1 MTPSLT
7 TDPTNSTG
15 LSTIIAGAWRMA
27 NWTGGLAQHHA
38 WVDSCLQQGVTSFDH
53 ADVYGHYQTHAL
65 FGQVLRER
73 PELRD
78 QMQLVSKCGIALV
91 TPQRPGHW
99 IKHYNTSAAH
109 IRASVEQTLTDLHTD
124 RLDLLLIHRP
134 DPLMDADEVAT
145 CFEALQRAGKVLK
158 LGVSNHSPSQFD
170 LLHSRIALSTNQIEF
185 SALHLAPLTDGTLDQ
200 AQRLRLRPMLW
211 SPLAGGRLWTDN
223 AEQSQRVRAALL
235 EVAQRH
241 GSTPQT
247 IAYAWLLR
255 HPSRPQVIVGSQHP
269 ERINQAVR
277 AMDIQLDAQD
287 WTAILS
293 ASTGMP
299 VP

>member
-1 MTPSLT
+1 
-7 TDPTNSTG
+7 
-15 LSTIIAGAWRMA
+15 MA

-78 QMQLVSKCGIALV
+78 QMQLVSKCGIAQV

-134 DPLMDADEVAT
+134 DPLMDADEVAI
-145 CFEALQRAGKVLK
+145 CFEALQREGKVLK

>member
-145 CFEALQRAGKVLK
+145 CFEALQREGKVLK

-170 LLHSRIALSTNQIEF
+170 LLHSRIALTTNQIEL
-185 SALHLAPLTDGTLDQ
+185 SPLHLAPLYDGTLDQ
-200 AQRLRLRPMLW
+200 AQRLRLRPMIW
-211 SPLAGGRLWTDN
+211 SPMAGGRLWTE
-223 AEQSQRVRAALL
+223 ASEASARVRDALTR
-235 EVAQRH
+235 VASLH
-241 GSTPQT
+241 GTSPATA
-247 IAYAWLLR
+247 AYAWLLR
-255 HPSRPQVIVGSQHP
+255 HPSRPHIIVGSQHS
-269 ERINQAVR
+269 ERLAQA
-277 AMDIQLDAQD
+277 AAAQQIQLDPQA

-293 ASTGMP
+293 ASVGRD